1 LKYKEAADMTAHEL
15 ASKMEAYIIDYKKK
29 PKAEREAI
37 AKEHFIRSGMIDENG
52 EFTDHYA
59 YSREYYKAKKN
70 GKAK

>member
-1 LKYKEAADMTAHEL
+1 MTAHEL
-15 ASKMEAYIIDYKKK
+15 ALEMETYTRAFKKK

-37 AKEHFIRSGMIDENG
+37 AKEHLIRSGLIDENG

-59 YSREYYKAKKN
+59 YSRDYYKAKES